1 MADSGAIRAGRA
13 YVELTTDNSK
23 LQRGLVAA
31 QGLVKNFGASM
42 ALVGR
47 GFQNAGAWAM
57 RLGTEV
63 GRAMTAIGGHMK
75 TAGMWAMG
83 MGAAILAPMVMA
95 LRTFSNAGH
104 DLLELSERTGMSV
117 EALSELGYAAVQ
129 SGADMDILERSV
141 ARMQKVIGSA
151 GEGSKAA
158 MTVLSHLGLSLSAL
172 KGLSPEEQFNQV
184 AEALSRIHDPTQRAA
199 VAMEMFG
206 RGGTKIIPMLKD
218 GAAGLARLRE
228 EAQRYGLSIST
239 EEAERSERFH
249 RVLKLLWMT
258 VQRLA
263 IAIGDELAPYVEDLA
278 TWMMEAVR
286 GAIRWVR
293 ENGGLI
299 VSIMKLAGAL
309 VAFGAAVYVLGWVFS
324 TIGAVITGTV
334 AVITTAITIFSL
346 VAEAIAFICTPVG
359 AVVVAVSILA
369 AALVALA
376 LYGLY
381 ASGVLGKALSWL
393 GERFGVLKEDALAAW
408 EGIANALASGD
419 IGLAARILWLTLKM
433 EWQRGVVWLKE
444 YWEGWK
450 VSFLNV
456 ATDAFYGLQAAWVI
470 VTSKIA
476 QVWTETVAMLKT
488 VWSVFVG
495 LVRLGWNRTQKSVG
509 LIDEKEYAENRAKI
523 VKETDSE
530 LADIGAGLAK
540 RSAEVEQNRTA
551 ALIDISGKAT
561 AARAKHKADADREL
575 AESEAEL
582 AKARAEWQNA
592 LDEAKR
598 KRTASQPP
606 GPKAPPKFNFK
617 GGAGA
622 IEDLKVKMGVAG
634 SFSSAAAF
642 GLVGVGS
649 IERIAKAT
657 EDTAA
662 NTKDLV
668 EMFDQ
673 GGSTFE

>member
-1 MADSGAIRAGRA
+1 
-13 YVELTTDNSK
+13 VELTTDNSK

-31 QGLVKNFGASM
+31 QGLVKNFGTSL

-47 GFQNAGAWAM
+47 GFKDAGAWAM

-63 GRAMTAIGGHMK
+63 GRAMSAIGGHMK
-75 TAGMWAMG
+75 AAGTWAMG

-95 LRTFSNAGH
+95 LRTFANAGH

-141 ARMQKVIGSA
+141 ARMQKVIGTA

-158 MTVLSHLGLSLSAL
+158 MTVLAHLGLSFSAL

-199 VAMEMFG
+199 AAMELFG

-218 GAAGLARLRE
+218 GAEGLARLRE
-228 EAQRYGLSIST
+228 EAQRYGLTIST

-278 TWMMEAVR
+278 AWMMEAVR

-299 VSIMKLAGAL
+299 VSILKLAGAL

-324 TIGAVITGTV
+324 TIGALITGTV
-334 AVITTAITIFSL
+334 AVITTAVTIFSM

-359 AVVVAVSILA
+359 LVVVAITALA
-369 AALVALA
+369 AALVGLA
-376 LYGLY
+376 MYGLY
-381 ASGVLGKALSWL
+381 ASGVLGKALAWL

-419 IGLAARILWLTLKM
+419 IGLAAKILWLTLKM
-433 EWQRGVVWLKE
+433 EWQRGVSWLKE

-476 QVWTETVAMLKT
+476 QVWAETVAMLKT
-488 VWSVFVG
+488 VWTVFVG
-495 LVRLGWNRTQKSVG
+495 LVRLGWNWIEKKTG
-509 LIDEKEYAENRAKI
+509 LATEEEAAANRAQI
-523 VKETDSE
+523 IKETDAE
-530 LADIGAGLAK
+530 LAGIDANLAK

-551 ALIDISGKAT
+551 ALIDISGKAV
-561 AARAKHKADADREL
+561 AARARHKADADREL
-575 AESEAEL
+575 KETEADL
-582 AKARAEWQNA
+582 AKARAEWQAA

-598 KRTASQPP
+598 KRQAAGQPP
-606 GPKAPPKFNFK
+606 GAKPPPKFDFK
-617 GGAGA
+617 GSAGA
-622 IEDLKVKMGVAG
+622 IEELRVKMGVAG

-668 EMFDQ
+668 QLFDQ